1 MKHFVSRVLA
11 IGLTGSLLFTGCAS
25 ESVSSVGTSA
35 NESVSSSSESQHE
48 PVTITLYADSATNGA
63 NEAKIEAFQ
72 NLYPWITVDLVE
84 MPAGASDRV
93 RTLSTVLQAKD
104 DSMDA
109 FLIDCTWP
117 EMFASAGWLEP
128 LDDVYTSDELTEF
141 SEGALQG
148 CYVDGKLVCLPT
160 FLNTGALLYRADLLE
175 KYGFEPAKTW
185 DELIEQSKV
194 VMAGEPGVYGYAAA
208 WQKAEALTC
217 CTMEHIWGYDGN
229 VLDENGN
236 PTFDTEA
243 VKSGISSII
252 NDFVFVTATER

>member
-104 DSMDA
+104 DSICS
-109 FLIDCTWP
+109 LN
-117 EMFASAGWLEP
+117 
-128 LDDVYTSDELTEF
+128 LT
-141 SEGALQG
+141 
-148 CYVDGKLVCLPT
+148 
-160 FLNTGALLYRADLLE
+160 ALLTSCFNKSAWHLLH
-175 KYGFEPAKTW
+175 G
-185 DELIEQSKV
+185 
-194 VMAGEPGVYGYAAA
+194 
-208 WQKAEALTC
+208 
-217 CTMEHIWGYDGN
+217 
-229 VLDENGN
+229 
-236 PTFDTEA
+236 
-243 VKSGISSII
+243 
-252 NDFVFVTATER
+252 

>member
-1 MKHFVSRVLA
+1 MYECTKYTNFTSKKEEKMKHFVSRVLA

-117 EMFASAGWLEP
+117 EMFASAG
-128 LDDVYTSDELTEF
+128 
-141 SEGALQG
+141 
-148 CYVDGKLVCLPT
+148 
-160 FLNTGALLYRADLLE
+160 
-175 KYGFEPAKTW
+175 
-185 DELIEQSKV
+185 
-194 VMAGEPGVYGYAAA
+194 
-208 WQKAEALTC
+208 
-217 CTMEHIWGYDGN
+217 
-229 VLDENGN
+229 
-236 PTFDTEA
+236 
-243 VKSGISSII
+243 
-252 NDFVFVTATER
+252 